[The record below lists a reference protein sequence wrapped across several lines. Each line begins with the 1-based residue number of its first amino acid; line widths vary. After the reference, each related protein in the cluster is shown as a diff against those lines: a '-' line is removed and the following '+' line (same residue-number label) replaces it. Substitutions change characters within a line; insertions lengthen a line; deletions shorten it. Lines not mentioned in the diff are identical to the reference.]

1 MLETIRLILRDVIC
15 ILVFGLGVYAAVFG
29 IYQLA
34 MVCFLFLIWAEI
46 VEVKEEN
53 LKDENGSKIS

>member
-46 VEVKEEN
+46 KVKEEQ
-53 LKDENGSKIS
+53 NG

>member
-15 ILVFGLGVYAAVFG
+15 IFVLGLGVFATVFG